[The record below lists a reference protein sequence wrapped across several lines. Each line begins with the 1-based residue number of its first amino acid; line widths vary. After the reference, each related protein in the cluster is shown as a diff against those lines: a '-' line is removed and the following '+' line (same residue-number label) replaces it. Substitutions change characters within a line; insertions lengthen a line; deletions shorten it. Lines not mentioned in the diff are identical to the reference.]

1 MERYGRYNR
10 PQLDRKALVT
20 PVATPKTVMHNEP
33 APDPAELQNQIAYDR
48 MARSGHI
55 LAKTVT
61 ADELRRP
68 LEIVDGAGWLGGSI
82 RGWHVLCLAAAGGR
96 HSALY
101 NAAGAVVTVLDISDG
116 MLELDRRVS
125 QELRF
130 NVRLIQGT
138 MLDMPMLRD
147 AEFDLVIQPVSTC
160 YVSDV
165 SRVFCE
171 VSRIL
176 KPNGLYVSQHKQP
189 INLQASLKTRQSKY
203 SIETEVGAV
212 ATAAKADEPSSL
224 REPSTREIAHSLESL
239 LGGICRSGMVI
250 EDIHEPNHANR
261 NSVADT
267 MGHRSRFIPPYL
279 RIKARKVPAKAN
291 LAGSLILPS

>member
-1 MERYGRYNR
+1 MFDDLAADSIE
-10 PQLDRKALVT
+10 T
-20 PVATPKTVMHNEP
+20 
-33 APDPAELQNQIAYDR
+33 QNQRAYDR

-61 ADELRRP
+61 AEELRRP

-101 NAAGAVVTVLDISDG
+101 QAAGAIVTVLDISDG
-116 MLELDRRVS
+116 MLELDRLVS
-125 QELRF
+125 QELKF
-130 NVRLIQGT
+130 NVRLIQGSMQDMR
-138 MLDMPMLRD
+138 MLSD

-165 SRVFCE
+165 APVFAE

-176 KPNGLYVSQHKQP
+176 KPSGLYVSQHKQP
-189 INLQASLKTRQSKY
+189 INLQASLRTRNGKY
-203 SIETEVGAV
+203 TIDTKVGAC
-212 ATAAKADEPSSL
+212 AIAAKSDEPSPL
-224 REPSTREIAHSLESL
+224 REPNTLEVAHSLESI

-250 EDIHEPNHANR
+250 EDIHEPNHTN
-261 NSVADT
+261 NESVLDT
-267 MGHRSRFIPPYL
+267 MGHRSRYIPPYL
-279 RIKARKVPAKAN
+279 RIKARKMALKTPPIGA
-291 LAGSLILPS
+291 LILPK

>member
-1 MERYGRYNR
+1 MFD
-10 PQLDRKALVT
+10 Q
-20 PVATPKTVMHNEP
+20 H
-33 APDPAELQNQIAYDR
+33 DPESIELQNQRAYDR

-61 ADELRRP
+61 DEELRRP
-68 LEIVDGAGWLGGSI
+68 MEIVDGAGWLGGSI

-101 NAAGAVVTVLDISDG
+101 HAAGATVTVLDISDG

-125 QELRF
+125 HELKF
-130 NVRLIQGT
+130 NIRLIQGT
-138 MLDMPMLRD
+138 MLDMRMLCD
-147 AEFDLVIQPVSTC
+147 EEFDLVIQPVSTC

-165 SRVFCE
+165 TRVFSE

-189 INLQASLKTRQSKY
+189 INLQTSLKTHGGKY
-203 SIETEVGAV
+203 VIESAIGAI
-212 ATAAKADEPSSL
+212 AEPAKADEPSPL
-224 REPSTREIAHSLESL
+224 REPSTREFAHSLESI

-250 EDIHEPNHANR
+250 EELHEPNHAKLE
-261 NSVADT
+261 SIADT
-267 MGHRSRFIPPYL
+267 IGHRSRFVPPYL
-279 RIKARKVPAKAN
+279 RVKARKRSSHASNVR
-291 LAGSLILPS
+291 SLVLP